1 MTVNGTR
8 DLSKALSQKRIHCRM
23 LEIARFLGI
32 IIRMYAEPS
41 APHHRPHFHAY
52 YQGAVGIYSV
62 DTIELIGGA
71 LPRRQHRLA
80 VAWAELHQDDLLAI
94 WEWLQAGQPPHK
106 IDPLR

>member
-1 MTVNGTR
+1 M
-8 DLSKALSQKRIHCRM
+8 
-23 LEIARFLGI
+23 
-32 IIRMYAEPS
+32 
-41 APHHRPHFHAY
+41 
-52 YQGAVGIYSV
+52 YSV

-80 VAWAELHQDDLLAI
+80 VAWVELHQDDLLAN